1 VEKIQKTKITN
12 KIGEKEMYFDEK
24 INKNLKEI
32 LKNKFQKLYP
42 EKELNELKF
51 QLSKDNSKELQI
63 SSPNLRIEQITN
75 ENISE
80 IEKAINGRF
89 NNIVIINNKV
99 QISYLLN

>member
-1 VEKIQKTKITN
+1 
-12 KIGEKEMYFDEK
+12 MYFDEK

-51 QLSKDNSKELQI
+51 QLSIDNSKELQI

>member
-1 VEKIQKTKITN
+1 
-12 KIGEKEMYFDEK
+12 MYFDEK
-24 INKNLKEI
+24 INKTLKEI

-51 QLSKDNSKELQI
+51 QLSKNNPKELQI
-63 SSPNLRIEQITN
+63 TSPNLRVEHITN
-75 ENISE
+75 DNISE
-80 IEKAINGRF
+80 IEKAINGKF